1 MLDLNSPSNRDLVHF
16 FEKHSEWL
24 GLGRYAGLALAA
36 LAINEFEN
44 NDMLGADEIAEYTG
58 YSRSNIG
65 LILSQLESLG
75 VITWQSD
82 PSQRGRGRKRH
93 LYRLSKGANSIM
105 RIGLK
110 KVVDRLKDEIKVLQ
124 MLMET
129 YGNDM
134 PHIKH
139 MLKDMKEDA
148 EEALTCVTDL
158 S

>member
-24 GLGRYAGLALAA
+24 GLGRYDGLVLAA
-36 LAINEFEN
+36 IAINEFEN
-44 NDMLGADEIAEYTG
+44 NDMLSADEIAEYTG

-65 LILSQLESLG
+65 LILSQLENLG
-75 VITWQSD
+75 VIAWHSD
-82 PSQRGRGRKRH
+82 PSHRGRGRKKH

-110 KVVDRLKDEIKVLQ
+110 KVVDRLKDSIEEMRI
-124 MLMET
+124 LMET
-129 YGNDM
+129 YGNEM
-134 PHIKH
+134 PHIKD
-139 MLKDMKEDA
+139 MLDEMTQDA
-148 EEALTCVTDL
+148 EEALSCVAKL